1 MSRNLETIECG
12 GCAPPVLAT
21 RRDDSHLF
29 DNVIVQLRAGLYLR
43 ISRQTDEM
51 GCAALYVGSYS
62 PTHRVLSVPFRL
74 DAARITNAPRP
85 DLVLWLGNA
94 AFELPWFELLKAADF
109 LVLPV
114 PAPYPTDAKAVAP

>member
-1 MSRNLETIECG
+1 MSRDLETLECG

-29 DNVIVQLRAGLYLR
+29 DNVIVQPRPDTYLR
-43 ISRQTDEM
+43 ISRQTNEL
-51 GCAALYVGSYS
+51 GCAALYVGSCS
-62 PTHRVLSVPFRL
+62 STDRVLSVPFQL

-85 DLVLWLGNA
+85 DLALWLGNA

-109 LVLPV
+109 LVLPIPV
-114 PAPYPTDAKAVAP
+114 PYPDATAVAP